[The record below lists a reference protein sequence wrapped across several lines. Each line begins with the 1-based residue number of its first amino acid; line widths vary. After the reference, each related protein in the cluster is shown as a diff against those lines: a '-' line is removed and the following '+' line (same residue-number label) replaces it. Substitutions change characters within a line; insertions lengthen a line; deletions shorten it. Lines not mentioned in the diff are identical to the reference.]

1 MDVLWAPWRM
11 KYIEY
16 TKVRKSESEECFIC
30 EAVKADKL
38 EDHLVLYKDS
48 TAILLMNKFP
58 YNTGHLL
65 LAPSRHVADFSQMSS
80 EELLSIA
87 ELLRKSLAM
96 LKLALSP
103 DGFNI
108 GVNLGRVAGAGLETH
123 LHVHI
128 VPRWLGDTNF
138 MPVISNTKVIPEALS
153 DTYRKLKEYAR
164 VLEAAP

>member
-16 TKVRKSESEECFIC
+16 AKVRKDSSECFIC
-30 EAVKADKL
+30 DAVRAENL
-38 EDHLVLYKDS
+38 EEHLVLYKDS
-48 TAILLMNKFP
+48 FTVLLMNKFP

-65 LAPSRHVADFSQMSS
+65 LAPSRHVADFSQLTG
-80 EELLSIA
+80 EELLSLA
-87 ELLRKSLAM
+87 ELLRKSLTL

-103 DGFNI
+103 DGFNV

-128 VPRWLGDTNF
+128 VPRWNGDTNF
-138 MPVISNTKVIPEALS
+138 MPVISNTKVIPEALK
-153 DTYRKLKEYAR
+153 DTYRRLMEHVHVLKG
-164 VLEAAP
+164 P

>member
-16 TKVRKSESEECFIC
+16 AKVSKSSSECFIC
-30 EAVKADKL
+30 EAVKAESP

-48 TAILLMNKFP
+48 SAVLLMNKFP

-65 LAPSRHVADFSQMSS
+65 LAPSRHVADFSHLTK
-80 EELLSIA
+80 EELLSLA
-87 ELLRKSLAM
+87 EMLRKSLTM

-103 DGFNI
+103 DGFNV

-128 VPRWLGDTNF
+128 VPRWNGDTNF
-138 MPVISNTKVIPEALS
+138 MPVISNTKVIPEALK
-153 DTYRKLKEYAR
+153 DTYKKLMEYAH
-164 VLEAAP
+164 VLGVP

>member
-16 TKVRKSESEECFIC
+16 AKVCKDSSGCFIC
-30 EAVKADKL
+30 DAVRAENL
-38 EDHLVLYKDS
+38 EEHLVLYRDS
-48 TAILLMNKFP
+48 FTVLLMNKFP

-65 LAPSRHVADFSQMSS
+65 LAPSRHVADFSQLTR
-80 EELLSIA
+80 EELLSLA
-87 ELLRKSLAM
+87 ELLRKSLAL

-103 DGFNI
+103 DGFNV

-128 VPRWLGDTNF
+128 VPRWNGDTNF
-138 MPVISNTKVIPEALS
+138 MPVISNTKVIPEALK
-153 DTYRKLKEYAR
+153 DTYRRLMEHVHVLKG
-164 VLEAAP
+164 P